1 MKVHEEEDRTPV
13 GRPVFKSGE
22 GRTTSLVGS
31 TPTLFRHISMPRQ
44 NPGVPSRHRA
54 GLKSLAAFERSIN
67 CAVKQLCR
75 KLACMMDR
83 FLLAHGS
90 GQTSDK
96 LLDDCLNQL
105 GDIPPE
111 ANFGFLYLSD
121 QLADAAEPLIDRLK
135 QATGI
140 TAWVGTIG
148 IGIIGGATEYYDQP
162 AMAIMLAGF
171 NEADFQLL
179 PNLHEGDAALSAGL
193 NDWCAANDFNVGLL
207 HADPATANL
216 QALLAQLGDDI
227 PAAFLVGGITSSRGR
242 NAQFADR
249 VLQDGIS
256 GVLFSQAVPIM
267 TNLTQGCSPIGPR
280 HVVTQ
285 CEHNILHS
293 LDDRPA
299 LDVLTEDVGEE
310 IAQDWQQAAGHI
322 FAGIV
327 NKNSDQ
333 DDYSIRQLVGIDPD
347 SKVVAIGDYL
357 QHNDEII
364 FCKRDG
370 SSALE
375 DMERMLL
382 QLKKRCGSSIKG
394 GVYVSCLGRGREQFG
409 DHSEEARFIHS
420 VLGDFPLV
428 GFFANGEIHKSAL
441 YSFTGVLTLFV

>member
-1 MKVHEEEDRTPV
+1 
-13 GRPVFKSGE
+13 
-22 GRTTSLVGS
+22 
-31 TPTLFRHISMPRQ
+31 
-44 NPGVPSRHRA
+44 
-54 GLKSLAAFERSIN
+54 
-67 CAVKQLCR
+67 
-75 KLACMMDR
+75 MMNR
-83 FLLAHGS
+83 FLLAHGA
-90 GQTSDK
+90 GQAGDE

-171 NEADFQLL
+171 NEADFRLL
-179 PNLHEGDAALSAGL
+179 PNLREDDASLSAEL
-193 NDWCAANDFNVGLL
+193 TDWCAANDFNVGLL
-207 HADPATANL
+207 HADPATASL

-227 PAAFLVGGITSSRGR
+227 PTAFLVGGITSSRGR

-249 VLQDGIS
+249 VLQGGIS

-267 TNLTQGCSPIGPR
+267 TNLTQGCIPIGHR

-299 LDVLTEDVGEE
+299 LDVLTEDVGEV
-310 IAQDWQQAAGHI
+310 IAQDWQQASGYI

-333 DDYSIRQLVGIDPD
+333 DDYSIRQLLGIDTD
-347 SKVVAIGDYL
+347 AKLVAIGDNL

-409 DHSEEARFIHS
+409 DQSEEVRFIHS

-441 YSFTGVLTLFV
+441 YGFTGVLTLFV

>member
-1 MKVHEEEDRTPV
+1 
-13 GRPVFKSGE
+13 
-22 GRTTSLVGS
+22 
-31 TPTLFRHISMPRQ
+31 
-44 NPGVPSRHRA
+44 
-54 GLKSLAAFERSIN
+54 
-67 CAVKQLCR
+67 
-75 KLACMMDR
+75 MMDQ
-83 FLLAHGS
+83 FLLAHCA
-90 GQTSDK
+90 GQSADK

-121 QLADAAEPLIDRLK
+121 QLADSAEPLIDRLK

-140 TAWVGTIG
+140 TAWVGTVG
-148 IGIIGGATEYYDQP
+148 IGIIGGATEYYDEP

-171 NEADFQLL
+171 NEADYQLL
-179 PNLHEGDAALSAGL
+179 PNLREENASLSAGL
-193 NDWCAANDFNVGLL
+193 ADWCSANDFNVGLL

-216 QALLAQLGDDI
+216 QPLLARLGDDI
-227 PAAFLVGGITSSRGR
+227 PAAFLIGGISSSRGR
-242 NAQFADR
+242 NAQFAEQ
-249 VLQDGIS
+249 VFQGGIS
-256 GVLFSQAVPIM
+256 GALFSQAVPIM

-299 LDVLTEDVGEE
+299 LDVLTEEVGEV
-310 IAQDWQQAAGHI
+310 IAQDWQQAAGYI

-327 NKNSDQ
+327 NKNSDL

-347 SKVVAIGDYL
+347 SKLVAIGDHL
-357 QHNDEII
+357 EHNDEII

-370 SSALE
+370 GTALE
-375 DMERMLL
+375 DMERMLREM
-382 QLKKRCGSSIKG
+382 KKRCNSTIKG
-394 GVYVSCLGRGREQFG
+394 GIYVSCLGRGREQFG
-409 DHSEEARFIHS
+409 DNSEEARFIHA

-441 YSFTGVLTLFV
+441 YGFTGVLTLFV

>member
-1 MKVHEEEDRTPV
+1 MEPQGGFATQLSRDRYTVPGQHFAV
-13 GRPVFKSGE
+13 NW
-22 GRTTSLVGS
+22 
-31 TPTLFRHISMPRQ
+31 PT
-44 NPGVPSRHRA
+44 
-54 GLKSLAAFERSIN
+54 
-67 CAVKQLCR
+67 
-75 KLACMMDR
+75 MMDR
-83 FLLAHGS
+83 FLLAHGAGQS
-90 GQTSDK
+90 GDQ

-121 QLADAAEPLIDRLK
+121 DLVDAAAALIDRLK

-140 TAWVGTIG
+140 TSWVGTVG
-148 IGIIGGATEYYDQP
+148 IGIIGGDTEYYDQP
-162 AMAIMLAGF
+162 AMAILLAGF

-179 PNLHEGDAALSAGL
+179 PNLQADDASLPAGL
-193 NDWCAANDFNVGLL
+193 ADWCAANDFNVGLL

-216 QALLAQLGDDI
+216 QALLVQLGDDI
-227 PAAFLVGGITSSRGR
+227 PAAFLVGGISSSRGR
-242 NAQFADR
+242 NAQFAGQ
-249 VLQDGIS
+249 VLQGGIS
-256 GVLFSQAVPIM
+256 GALFSQAVPIM

-285 CEHNILHS
+285 CEHNTLHS

-299 LDVLTEDVGEE
+299 LDVLTEDVGET
-310 IAQDWQQAAGHI
+310 IAQDWQQAAGYI

-333 DDYSIRQLVGIDPD
+333 DDYSIRQLVGIDLE
-347 SKVVAIGDYL
+347 SKLVAIGDYL

-370 SSALE
+370 STALE
-375 DMERMLL
+375 DMRRMLL
-382 QLKKRCGSSIKG
+382 ELKKRCGPTIKG

-409 DHSEEARFIHS
+409 EHSEEARFIHT

-441 YSFTGVLTLFV
+441 YGFTGVLTLFV